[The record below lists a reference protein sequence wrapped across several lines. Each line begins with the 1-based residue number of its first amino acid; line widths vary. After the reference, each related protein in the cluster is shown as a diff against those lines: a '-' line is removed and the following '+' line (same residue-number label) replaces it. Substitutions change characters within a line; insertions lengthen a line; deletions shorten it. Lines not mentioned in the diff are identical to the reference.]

1 MDYIMETVGLRKAYK
16 DNIVV
21 DDVNMHISKGAIY
34 GFVGPNGAGKSTVM
48 KMILS
53 LIQPDAGEV
62 QLLGEKVTSHSYEI
76 FKKVGSIIE
85 NPYFY
90 DKMTARQNLEL
101 HCEYMGFPNKER
113 IDEVLHLV
121 DLQNVEKK
129 QVCHYSLGMKQRLA
143 IARAILAKPEFL
155 ILDEPI
161 NALDPEGIREM
172 RTLFQRLNQEDGT
185 TIFISSHILSEVDL
199 LADTIGIIQHGKLL
213 TELPIGA
220 GKSTVMKMIL
230 SLIQPDAGEVQLL
243 GEKVTSHS
251 YEIFKKVGS
260 IIENPYFYDKMTA
273 RQNLELHCE
282 YMGFPNKERIDEVL
296 HLVDLQNVEK
306 KQVCHYSL
314 GMKQRLAIARAILA
328 KPEFLILDEPINAL
342 DPEGIREM
350 RTLFQR
356 LNQEDGTTIFIS
368 SHILSEVDLLAD
380 TIGII
385 QHGKLLTELPIEEI
399 HKHQTDY
406 ISLQVDDVT
415 RVAALLENMRITNFS
430 VLDKEFIHIYDSDIS
445 GKALSKA
452 IIENGIGLESMGRKQ
467 DTLED
472 FFFQLTEE
480 EK

>member
-1 MDYIMETVGLRKAYK
+1 MIEL
-16 DNIVV
+16 IVNSV
-21 DDVNMHISKGAIY
+21 FVFYFSVVVFVVKFSVLHPAFKLFLSGIAKNLCQRISKI
-34 GFVGPNGAGKSTVM
+34 N
-48 KMILS
+48 
-53 LIQPDAGEV
+53 
-62 QLLGEKVTSHSYEI
+62 
-76 FKKVGSIIE
+76 
-85 NPYFY
+85 NP
-90 DKMTARQNLEL
+90 
-101 HCEYMGFPNKER
+101 
-113 IDEVLHLV
+113 
-121 DLQNVEKK
+121 
-129 QVCHYSLGMKQRLA
+129 
-143 IARAILAKPEFL
+143 
-155 ILDEPI
+155 
-161 NALDPEGIREM
+161 
-172 RTLFQRLNQEDGT
+172 
-185 TIFISSHILSEVDL
+185 
-199 LADTIGIIQHGKLL
+199 
-213 TELPIGA
+213 
-220 GKSTVMKMIL
+220 
-230 SLIQPDAGEVQLL
+230 
-243 GEKVTSHS
+243 
-251 YEIFKKVGS
+251 
-260 IIENPYFYDKMTA
+260 
-273 RQNLELHCE
+273 
-282 YMGFPNKERIDEVL
+282 
-296 HLVDLQNVEK
+296 
-306 KQVCHYSL
+306 L

>member
-1 MDYIMETVGLRKAYK
+1 MKNEIVLFTDGDINIEVELSPELETVWLTQKQMGELFEVKQATLSEHINNIISSGELDETSIGFSDKSSGGRKPK
-16 DNIVV
+16 
-21 DDVNMHISKGAIY
+21 IY
-34 GFVGPNGAGKSTVM
+34 NLD
-48 KMILS
+48 MILS
-53 LIQPDAGEV
+53 VGYRVNSKRGIAFRRWANSVLKKYVIQGYAINEKRLQALERTVDIQTKMLASTLEV
-62 QLLGEKVTSHSYEI
+62 EESDILK
-76 FKKVGSIIE
+76 
-85 NPYFY
+85 
-90 DKMTARQNLEL
+90 A
-101 HCEYMGFPNKER
+101 
-113 IDEVLHLV
+113 V
-121 DLQNVEKK
+121 D
-129 QVCHYSLGMKQRLA
+129 
-143 IARAILAKPEFL
+143 
-155 ILDEPI
+155 
-161 NALDPEGIREM
+161 
-172 RTLFQRLNQEDGT
+172 
-185 TIFISSHILSEVDL
+185 
-199 LADTIGIIQHGKLL
+199 
-213 TELPIGA
+213 
-220 GKSTVMKMIL
+220 
-230 SLIQPDAGEVQLL
+230 
-243 GEKVTSHS
+243 
-251 YEIFKKVGS
+251 
-260 IIENPYFYDKMTA
+260 
-273 RQNLELHCE
+273 
-282 YMGFPNKERIDEVL
+282 
-296 HLVDLQNVEK
+296 
-306 KQVCHYSL
+306 YSL